1 MKLGIRLLFVFFFI
15 NGIAAFFVLRV
26 FTAEIKPSVREVMED
41 MMVDT
46 ANILAELAS
55 DDLAAQRLQ
64 EGRFASNVRSYATRP
79 IDAKIWGL
87 SKQSLDFRV
96 YVTDDKGIVLFDSEN
111 VAQGQDYSRWRDVAR
126 TLRGEYGARATREV
140 QSDDRTSIM
149 YVAAPVLQDDKI
161 IGVLTV
167 AKPLSSI
174 QSFIDRAERKV
185 VLNGFLLLALSAL
198 VGVVV
203 TLWTVWNIRKLRQY
217 ALSVQAGQNLAI
229 PRVPGELG
237 DLAQAMQAMR
247 LRLEGREYIEDYVR
261 ALTHELKSP
270 MAAIRASGEL
280 LQDDLPPEDR
290 AQFAGQ
296 VIAQT
301 QRVQRL
307 IDRMLEL
314 TRLEQRSLE
323 HHTVAQGKLALST
336 PTALLSCAQDAVQAL
351 QAQCA
356 LKRITVHMQ
365 PLQQPAQQTT
375 QAAPAL
381 CLVERDLVTL
391 AVSNLLDNAIDFAPT
406 GSTIHVHCTRRSIS
420 VQDQGGGVPDYALAR
435 LGERF
440 FTTARPNGERS
451 GSGLGLAIVKQI
463 MALHG
468 GSLRITNIA
477 DGLCAELIFS
487 LA

>member
-1 MKLGIRLLFVFFFI
+1 M
-15 NGIAAFFVLRV
+15 AC
-26 FTAEIKPSVREVMED
+26 TS
-41 MMVDT
+41 
-46 ANILAELAS
+46 
-55 DDLAAQRLQ
+55 
-64 EGRFASNVRSYATRP
+64 
-79 IDAKIWGL
+79 
-87 SKQSLDFRV
+87 
-96 YVTDDKGIVLFDSEN
+96 
-111 VAQGQDYSRWRDVAR
+111 AQGQDYSRWRDVAR

-174 QSFIDRAERKV
+174 QNFIDRAERKV
-185 VLNGFLLLALSAL
+185 VLNGFLLLVLSAL
-198 VGVVV
+198 VGVLV

-237 DLAQAMQAMR
+237 DLAQAMR

-280 LQDDLPPEDR
+280 LQDDLPAEDR

-314 TRLEQRSLE
+314 TRLEQR
-323 HHTVAQGKLALST
+323 TVAQGRLALST

-356 LKRITVHMQ
+356 LKRITVHMLPSLQ
-365 PLQQPAQQTT
+365 PTQQTI

-391 AVSNLLDNAIDFAPT
+391 AVSNLLDNAIDFAPV
-406 GSTIHVHCTRRSIS
+406 GSTIHVHCTGRSIS

-463 MALHG
+463 MALHD
-468 GSLRITNIA
+468 GSLRITNTA
-477 DGLCAELIFS
+477 GGLCAELIFS
-487 LA
+487 TT

>member
-174 QSFIDRAERKV
+174 QNFIDRAERKV
-185 VLNGFLLLALSAL
+185 VLNGFLLLVLSAL
-198 VGVVV
+198 VGVLV

-280 LQDDLPPEDR
+280 LQDDLPAEDR

-314 TRLEQRSLE
+314 TRLEQR
-323 HHTVAQGKLALST
+323 TVAQGRLALST

-356 LKRITVHMQ
+356 LKRITVHMLPSLQ
-365 PLQQPAQQTT
+365 PTQQTI

-391 AVSNLLDNAIDFAPT
+391 AVSNLLDNAIDFAPV
-406 GSTIHVHCTRRSIS
+406 GSTIHVHCTGRSIS

-463 MALHG
+463 MALHD
-468 GSLRITNIA
+468 GSLRITNTA
-477 DGLCAELIFS
+477 GGLCAELIFS
-487 LA
+487 TT

>member
-174 QSFIDRAERKV
+174 QNFIDRAERKV
-185 VLNGFLLLALSAL
+185 VLNGFLLLVLSAL
-198 VGVVV
+198 VGVLV

-237 DLAQAMQAMR
+237 DLAQAMR

-280 LQDDLPPEDR
+280 LQDDLPAEDR

-314 TRLEQRSLE
+314 TRLEQR
-323 HHTVAQGKLALST
+323 TVAQGRLALST

-356 LKRITVHMQ
+356 LKRITVHMLPSLQ
-365 PLQQPAQQTT
+365 PTQQTI

-391 AVSNLLDNAIDFAPT
+391 AVSNLLDNAIDFAPV
-406 GSTIHVHCTRRSIS
+406 GSTIHVHCTGRSIS

-463 MALHG
+463 MALHD
-468 GSLRITNIA
+468 GSLRITNTA
-477 DGLCAELIFS
+477 GGLCAELIFS
-487 LA
+487 TT